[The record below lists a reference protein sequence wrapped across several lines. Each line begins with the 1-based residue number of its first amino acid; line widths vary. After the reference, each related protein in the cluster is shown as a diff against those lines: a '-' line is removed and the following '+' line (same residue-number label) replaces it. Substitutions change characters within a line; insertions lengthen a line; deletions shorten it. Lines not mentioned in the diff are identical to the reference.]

1 MKNKK
6 LLLTGLALTTLAS
19 AVTGVHAEE
28 PEENNPELPPPVV
41 ATPDDGNKP
50 IFEDKD
56 ITKLPVI
63 EDRTGSIEFKYYDDA
78 DETVPVEKATFTVY
92 QVAKYGRDKDEN
104 GALLPL
110 NDAVDYHDETD
121 AYAYADKVVS
131 AYKLDANVGFKT
143 TVTVENGEAVIK
155 GLPVGAYLIVETECG
170 EYHIKS
176 MPFVCTTPEMN
187 ETNDGW
193 VFNTVV
199 EPKANIAGHLDLTKV
214 LKGNNVNK
222 DDTFKFQLSIADGEY
237 KADLPDGTK
246 GTVKNGDIVPMK
258 VGQHLKIYNLPE
270 ESEYSI
276 VEIELED
283 TGYTVT
289 YENAQGKIAGKATTK
304 AVATNTKNSTE
315 TGVRNKSLIFAEVGV
330 GAAVVLILLLIIK
343 RKNKEK

>member
-6 LLLTGLALTTLAS
+6 LLLTGLALATLAS
-19 AVTGVHAEE
+19 MITGVHAEE
-28 PEENNPELPPPVV
+28 PGENNPELPPPVV
-41 ATPDDGNKP
+41 ATPEDGDKP

-78 DETVPVEKATFTVY
+78 DETIPVEKATFEVY

-110 NDAVDYHDETD
+110 NEAVDYHDETD

-143 TVTVENGEAVIK
+143 TVTVENGKAVVK
-155 GLPVGAYLIVETECG
+155 DLPVGAYLIMETECG

-187 ETNDGW
+187 ETNDSW
-193 VFNTVV
+193 VFDVVV
-199 EPKANIAGHLDLTKV
+199 EPKANIAGHVSLTKV

-237 KADLPDGTK
+237 KADMPDGSK
-246 GTVKNGDIVPMK
+246 GVVKNGDIVSMK
-258 VGQHLKIYNLPE
+258 AGQYLTMYNLPE
-270 ESEYSI
+270 ESQYSI
-276 VEIELED
+276 KEIGLED

-289 YENAQGKIAGKATTK
+289 YENAQGKVAGKTTTK

-330 GAAVVLILLLIIK
+330 GAAVVLILLLIVK